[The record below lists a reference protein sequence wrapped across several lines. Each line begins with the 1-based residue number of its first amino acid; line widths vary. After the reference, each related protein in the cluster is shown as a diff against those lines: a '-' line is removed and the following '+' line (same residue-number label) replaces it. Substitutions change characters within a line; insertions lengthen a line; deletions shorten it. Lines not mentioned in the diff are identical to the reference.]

1 MPIPHP
7 SFLYRESTEPPTV
20 ALPLEARKI
29 HFCHSALLGVNPYS
43 SSHLYKRV
51 GPWTIL
57 NPSGVGTYIPTG
69 YAFRHDMVHGGR
81 CARTVAENEVKCYVR
96 TLVCKGGKLE
106 GWWPRTENY
115 RGDGH
120 CFDCIFLRPN
130 NFGCTIDAEPAA
142 DTPEPGT
149 PSPEEPQPD
158 IQIVGTWDP
167 LPEPATA
174 GSEADPRGSEAPETA
189 LAREESVE
197 YDESQA
203 GDTSSD
209 DESDD
214 VSPTAHVEREARR
227 QREARMET
235 RRMMLV
241 EQMRRVH
248 EA

>member
-1 MPIPHP
+1 M
-7 SFLYRESTEPPTV
+7 
-20 ALPLEARKI
+20 
-29 HFCHSALLGVNPYS
+29 
-43 SSHLYKRV
+43 RV
-51 GPWTIL
+51 
-57 NPSGVGTYIPTG
+57 
-69 YAFRHDMVHGGR
+69 R
-81 CARTVAENEVKCYVR
+81 
-96 TLVCKGGKLE
+96 
-106 GWWPRTENY
+106 WPRTENY

-149 PSPEEPQPD
+149 PRPEEPQPD

-227 QREARMET
+227 QGEARMET